1 LIKPVLYVLNN
12 SLFLFA
18 IEIDISLVGIGVED
32 CLEEK
37 RLLRTFVG
45 FVLLNL
51 FLRKLQPSIR
61 HTVLE
66 HVRLNP
72 EEIELIE
79 IVLSVKSL
87 FKSLR
92 IALKKGIEVCS
103 VLAHVNSRNG
113 IEILLKPKCQDR
125 IDRMPGKRLKK
136 DAMLAEI

>member
-1 LIKPVLYVLNN
+1 MIKPVLYVLNN

-66 HVRLNP
+66 HVR
-72 EEIELIE
+72 
-79 IVLSVKSL
+79 
-87 FKSLR
+87 
-92 IALKKGIEVCS
+92 
-103 VLAHVNSRNG
+103 
-113 IEILLKPKCQDR
+113 
-125 IDRMPGKRLKK
+125 
-136 DAMLAEI
+136 